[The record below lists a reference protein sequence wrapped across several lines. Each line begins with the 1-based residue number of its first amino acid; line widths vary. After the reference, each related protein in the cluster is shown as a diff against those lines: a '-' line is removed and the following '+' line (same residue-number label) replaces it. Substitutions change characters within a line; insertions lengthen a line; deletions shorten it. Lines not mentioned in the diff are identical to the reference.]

1 MKYTCTDYRK
11 EMTLL
16 SLKLRLQQ
24 ENLTE
29 KERAALLEE
38 IRKLEQQMGL
48 A

>member
-11 EMTLL
+11 EMILL
-16 SLKLRLQQ
+16 SLKLRLRQ

-38 IRKLEQQMGL
+38 IRKLEQAIGL

>member
-11 EMTLL
+11 EMMLL

>member
-11 EMTLL
+11 EMMLL

-29 KERAALLEE
+29 KERAALIEE

>member
-11 EMTLL
+11 EMMLL
-16 SLKLRLQQ
+16 SLRLRLQQ